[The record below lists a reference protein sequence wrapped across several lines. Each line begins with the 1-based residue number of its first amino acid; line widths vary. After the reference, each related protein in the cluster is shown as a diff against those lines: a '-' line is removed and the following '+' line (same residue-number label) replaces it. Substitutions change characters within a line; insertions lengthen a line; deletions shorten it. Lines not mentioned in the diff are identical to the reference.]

1 MILWVLL
8 SLPVQQATA
17 PKGEVSRAA
26 VRLCYAGLTAMPVD
40 WFPTVEEALR
50 QCDTYFEAG
59 KPTVLQA
66 DTKSL
71 A

>member
-1 MILWVLL
+1 
-8 SLPVQQATA
+8 
-17 PKGEVSRAA
+17 
-26 VRLCYAGLTAMPVD
+26 MPVD

-50 QCDTYFEAG
+50 KCDTYFEGG

-66 DTKSL
+66 DTNSL